1 MSEQKQGGFPQHNI
15 SPKEKNREWV
25 LQFVKAAWDD
35 FRARGVKFGYNK
47 KYEIEVIKN
56 YAQGNQSITKYKP
69 LLEVSEESNDTWLNI
84 DWSIIPIIPKFRKIA
99 ISKMMA
105 NDYNIV
111 ATPIDSLAQ
120 DEASQWY
127 IDAKAKVMM
136 REVVAQEA
144 PQLLEAPAIEKEPG
158 DPVDM
163 EELEMQAAYTY
174 KHKIATEAEQGIKLI
189 FEQNDITECRK
200 RVFEELFDT
209 GVAGYRE
216 WIDENNKIR
225 VRPVR
230 TDNTIVSFCKNADF
244 SDKFYAGEIVEM
256 SIADLRKVAGNQ
268 FSEEDYKQIATKIKG
283 EYGNPTT
290 ISDYYVN
297 YSYGYDRYKV
307 RVLDIEFYSV
317 NDLVY
322 EERVNRRGNL
332 VFGRASYD
340 DQNKVKDKFKR
351 TSVKVVY
358 KAKWIIGTDF
368 MFDFGL
374 CTDMKRAKSSIS
386 DTEMSFHL
394 RSSDFF
400 DMRAVGKMEQ
410 MIPIAD
416 AIQLS
421 WYKLQNAINQS
432 IPGAWDIDLDALE
445 DIPLGNGGKKLD
457 PKEIITMFFQ
467 RGLIVSRRRNM
478 MGSNQNG
485 AVVNYIQNNSFAEV
499 GVYWNQI
506 QQYIQ
511 LLRDIT
517 GLNELTD
524 GSTPNPRTLTTVARM
539 AGESSN
545 NAMGDITYAER
556 RLIEKLAENVILRLQ
571 DVVQR
576 GEVNGYIR
584 SLGNNSIEFIK
595 ASENLSLYEFGIM
608 VESKP
613 TDEQKMTLLNHLEQ
627 YRQMGII
634 EPEDDIMIR
643 NTNNLKVAEQLLAY
657 RVKKRKTEKQAEAMQ
672 AQQMNGQIQQQSAMV
687 AEQAK
692 QQTLQMEFQM
702 KMELEKMK
710 GEIQMQ
716 LAAMKIQSEAQNV
729 GTREAGRVE
738 AARVHATSGIE
749 PVAKYKF
756 DPGSDMTAMEDRIIT
771 HPQDQA
777 IESQKVAAQEK
788 ALRNIMEQE
797 LNASQQQREQ
807 QGEQPSQPGPV
818 PGMEGF
824 TFTP

>member
-1 MSEQKQGGFPQHNI
+1 MSEQKQGGFPRHDI
-15 SPKEKNREWV
+15 DPKDKNREWV

-69 LLEVSEESNDTWLNI
+69 LLDVSEDSNDTWLNI
-84 DWSIIPIIPKFRKIA
+84 DWSIIPIVPKFRKIA
-99 ISKMMA
+99 ISKMLA
-105 NDYNIV
+105 NEYNIV

-120 DEASQWY
+120 DEASDWY
-127 IDAKAKVMM
+127 NDLKTKIMM
-136 REVVAQEA
+136 REVMLQQA
-144 PQLLEAPAIEKEPG
+144 PQYLEAPAISREPG
-158 DPVDM
+158 EPVDLD
-163 EELEMQAAYTY
+163 ELEMQSAYTY
-174 KHKIATEAEQGIKLI
+174 KHQAAIEAELGIKLI

-225 VRPVR
+225 LRPVR
-230 TDNTIVSFCKNADF
+230 SDNLIVSFCKNADF
-244 SDKFYAGEIVEM
+244 SDKFYAGEIIEM

-268 FSEEDYKQIATKIKG
+268 FSEDDYKQIATKVKG

-322 EERVNRRGNL
+322 EERINRRGNL
-332 VFGRASYD
+332 VFGRAGYD
-340 DQNKVKDKFKR
+340 ESNKRKDKYKR
-351 TSVKVVY
+351 TSIKVVY
-358 KAKWIIGTDF
+358 KAKWIIGTDL

-374 CTDMKRAKSSIS
+374 CTDMKRAKSSMS
-386 DTEMSFHL
+386 DTEMSFHI
-394 RSSDFF
+394 RSSDFY

-416 AIQLS
+416 AIQLA
-421 WYKLQNAINQS
+421 WYKLQNALNQS

-445 DIPLGNGGKKLD
+445 DIPLGSGGKKLD
-457 PKEIITMFFQ
+457 PKEVITMFFQ

-478 MGSNQNG
+478 MGTNQNG
-485 AVVNYIQNNSFAEV
+485 PVVNYVENNSFKEV
-499 GVYWNQI
+499 GIYWSQI
-506 QQYIQ
+506 QQYVQ

-539 AGESSN
+539 ASESTN
-545 NAMGDITYAER
+545 NALGDITYAER
-556 RLIEKLAENVILRLQ
+556 RLIEKLAEAVILRLQ
-571 DVVQR
+571 DIVER
-576 GEVNGYIR
+576 GEVSGYIK
-584 SLGNNSIEFIK
+584 SLGTNSIEFVR
-595 ASENLSLYEFGIM
+595 ASEKISPYEFGILI
-608 VESKP
+608 ENRP
-613 TDEQKMTLLNHLEQ
+613 TDEQRMTLLTHLEQ
-627 YRQMGII
+627 YRQTGLI

-643 NTNNLKVAEQLLAY
+643 NTQNLKVAEQLLAY
-657 RVKKRKTEKQAEAMQ
+657 RVKKRKSEKQNEAMQ
-672 AQQMNGQIQQQSAMV
+672 MQQMNGQIQQQSAMV

-702 KMELEKMK
+702 KMELEKLK

-716 LAAMKIQSEAQNV
+716 IAAMKIQSESSNV
-729 GTREAGRVE
+729 NTREAGRIE
-738 AARVHATSGIE
+738 AARVMATKGI
-749 PVAKYKF
+749 PLDQDLSYT
-756 DPGSDMTAMEDRIIT
+756 PDMAIPLPTGAAVGDESASQVPAMQPEMIGTQDQQIAEQEMEQGMED
-771 HPQDQA
+771 
-777 IESQKVAAQEK
+777 
-788 ALRNIMEQE
+788 
-797 LNASQQQREQ
+797 
-807 QGEQPSQPGPV
+807 
-818 PGMEGF
+818 F
-824 TFTP
+824 TFNP

>member
-1 MSEQKQGGFPQHNI
+1 MNEQKQGGFPQHNI
-15 SPKEKNREWV
+15 SPKDKNKAWIM
-25 LQFVKAAWDD
+25 QFVKAAWDD

-69 LLEVSEESNDTWLNI
+69 LLEVSEDSNDTWLNI
-84 DWSIIPIIPKFRKIA
+84 DWSIIPIVPKFRKIA

-127 IDAKAKVMM
+127 IDAKTKVMM
-136 REVVAQEA
+136 REIVAQQA

-158 DPVDM
+158 DPIDM

-174 KHKIATEAEQGIKLI
+174 KHKMATEAEQGIKLI

-225 VRPVR
+225 IRPIR
-230 TDNTIVSFCKNADF
+230 TDNLIVSFCKNADF
-244 SDKFYAGEIVEM
+244 SDKFYAGEIIEM
-256 SIADLRKVAGNQ
+256 TIADLRKVAGSQ
-268 FSEEDYKQIATKIKG
+268 FSEDDYKEIATKVKG

-351 TSVKVVY
+351 ASVKVVY
-358 KAKWIIGTDF
+358 KAKWIIGTDL

-386 DTEMSFHL
+386 DTEMSFHI
-394 RSSDFF
+394 RSSDFY
-400 DMRAVGKMEQ
+400 DMRAVSKMEQ
-410 MIPIAD
+410 MIPVAD

-432 IPGAWDIDLDALE
+432 LPGAWDIDLDALE
-445 DIPLGNGGKKLD
+445 DIPLGSGGKKLD
-457 PKEIITMFFQ
+457 PKEVITMFFQ

-478 MGSNQNG
+478 MGANQNG
-485 AVVNYIQNNSFAEV
+485 SVVNYIQNNSFAEV

-506 QQYIQ
+506 QSYIQ

-524 GSTPNPRTLTTVARM
+524 GSTPNPRTLTTVAKM

-545 NAMGDITYAER
+545 NAMGDIAYAER

-576 GEVNGYIR
+576 DEVYGYVR
-584 SLGNNSIEFIK
+584 ALGNNSIEFVRT
-595 ASENLSLYEFGIM
+595 SENISLYEFGIM
-608 VESKP
+608 IESKP

-627 YRQMGII
+627 YRQMGLI

-657 RVKKRKTEKQAEAMQ
+657 RVKKRKLEKQAEAMQ
-672 AQQMNGQIQQQSAMV
+672 AQQMNGQIQQQSAM
-687 AEQAK
+687 AIEQAK
-692 QQTLQMEFQM
+692 QQTMQMEFQM
-702 KMELEKMK
+702 KMELEKIK
-710 GEIQMQ
+710 GQIQMQ
-716 LAAMKIQSEAQNV
+716 IASMKIESEAANV

-738 AARVHATSGIE
+738 AAKVHASSGIVEAE
-749 PVAKYKF
+749 PFRF
-756 DPGSDMTAMEDRIIT
+756 DPSRHMPIMEDRVLRT
-771 HPQDQA
+771 PQDQA
-777 IESQKVAAQEK
+777 LESEKVVAQEK
-788 ALRNIMEQE
+788 AVRNIANQE
-797 LNASQQQREQ
+797 AAAQQQE
-807 QGEQPSQPGPV
+807 GVQPGQEMV
-818 PGMEGF
+818 EPGMEEF
-824 TFTP
+824 TLRP